1 MANHPFPQTRW
12 TLIVSAQNTDADASS
27 KAWEELALAYWKPV
41 YAYLRG
47 QGHPHEQAQDETQ
60 SFFAHMLDRDTLRN
74 VQPEGARFRSFLLV
88 CLNHRLI
95 DAHRRKINVK
105 QRAEISIEPWHEMEA
120 INGNG
125 LLYPAAAS
133 PEEAFDRSWAEEL
146 IGRAMMRL
154 ANRWEKRADLFAEIR
169 FSVESPGDGAKYAD
183 IASRLG
189 MTAGAVGKAAH
200 DLRRQFGEEVRN
212 EIRNTV
218 AGDDDVDEEL
228 RYLASLW
235 GGVNK

>member
-1 MANHPFPQTRW
+1 MPFLETRW
-12 TLIVSAQNTDADASS
+12 TMVLSAKDGDADASS
-27 KAWEELALAYWKPV
+27 KAWEELALTYWKPV

-47 QGHPHEQAQDETQ
+47 KGHSHQEAQDATQ
-60 SFFAHMLDRDTLRN
+60 AFFAYMLNRDTLRN
-74 VQPEGARFRSFLLV
+74 IQPEGARFRSFLLV

-95 DAHRRKINVK
+95 DEHRRQINVR

-120 INGNG
+120 INANG
-125 LLYPAAAS
+125 LLYTTAAT

-146 IGRAMMRL
+146 IARAMVRL
-154 ANRWEKRADLFAEIR
+154 AKRWEKRADLFAELR

-183 IASRLG
+183 IASRVG
-189 MTAGAVGKAAH
+189 MTEGAVGKAAH
-200 DLRRQFGEEVRN
+200 DLRQQFVQEVRN

-218 AGDDDVDEEL
+218 AEDDDVDEEL

-235 GGVNK
+235 GSK